1 MYSPH
6 TRAIASDLFKELHE
20 RVEASPDMIKFATKL
35 AYVWYSN
42 VPEKVLIAHPAHNT
56 QDSSL

>member
-6 TRAIASDLFKELHE
+6 TRAIAPDLFKELHE

-42 VPEKVLIAHPAHNT
+42 VPEKVLLTFLTQNT
-56 QDSSL
+56 WHQF